1 MMVGT
6 CVSKIQ
12 LLNIQINIFLAEI
25 YLSSTSIDFVH
36 YEDFLLQFLH
46 WFEINAGRKWPVNIY
61 FSRLNITLFSG
72 QTFNNT
78 LAHTADIFMINYK
91 DVAGLGVIR
100 FSKQFLPW
108 FMSGKFSVAS
118 FEYLDV
124 NAGGF

>member
-1 MMVGT
+1 
-6 CVSKIQ
+6 
-12 LLNIQINIFLAEI
+12 
-25 YLSSTSIDFVH
+25 VH
-36 YEDFLLQFLH
+36 CEDFLLQFLH

-61 FSRLNITLFSG
+61 FGRLYKSFLFSN
-72 QTFNNT
+72 FLNKT

-91 DVAGLGVIR
+91 DVTGLGVIR

-108 FMSGKFSVAS
+108 VMSRKITVAS